1 MRVFYLVLGCI
12 SVVLGTIGIFV
23 PGLPTTPFVL
33 LASWCFYRSS
43 PRLQAWLLQSF
54 LGKYIREYRDKG
66 GLTLRKRIS
75 ILLLMATM
83 VAIST
88 IFFISS
94 MPIRIVVW
102 VAGLIG
108 CIVVGFVVPK
118 AKEQVFAMLS
128 FEPIGRDKMIVL
140 KETPPLVR
148 VAE

>member
-66 GLTLRKRIS
+66 GLPLRKRIS
-75 ILLLMATM
+75 ILLLMATI

-118 AKEQVFAMLS
+118 AKE
-128 FEPIGRDKMIVL
+128 
-140 KETPPLVR
+140 
-148 VAE
+148 

>member
-1 MRVFYLVLGCI
+1 MRAFYIVLGCI
-12 SVVLGTIGIFV
+12 AVVLGTIGIFV

-75 ILLLMATM
+75 IILLMAAM

-88 IFFISS
+88 IFFIKTL
-94 MPIRIVVW
+94 PIRIVVW
-102 VAGLIG
+102 VAGIIG

-118 AKEQVFAMLS
+118 AK
-128 FEPIGRDKMIVL
+128 
-140 KETPPLVR
+140 
-148 VAE
+148 

>member
-1 MRVFYLVLGCI
+1 MLYNRSTFRLDQNTQHSTFNTQHSTLKPFKPFLLAAGVI
-12 SVVLGTIGIFV
+12 AVVLGTTGIFV

-66 GLTLRKRIS
+66 GLTVRKRIS
-75 ILLLMATM
+75 IILLMATM
-83 VAIST
+83 VAVST
-88 IFFISS
+88 VFFISS

-102 VAGLIG
+102 SAGLIG

-118 AKEQVFAMLS
+118 AKE
-128 FEPIGRDKMIVL
+128 
-140 KETPPLVR
+140 
-148 VAE
+148 